1 MKPRNNSEVRK
12 AYLKFA
18 AYLRACVEFF
28 RLVNEIVFI
37 SLCRFNFCLFLK
49 DIRR

>member
-18 AYLRACVEFF
+18 AYLMAFVLFF
-28 RLVNEIVFI
+28 VFFFFLQI
-37 SLCRFNFCLFLK
+37 DICRFNFCLFLK